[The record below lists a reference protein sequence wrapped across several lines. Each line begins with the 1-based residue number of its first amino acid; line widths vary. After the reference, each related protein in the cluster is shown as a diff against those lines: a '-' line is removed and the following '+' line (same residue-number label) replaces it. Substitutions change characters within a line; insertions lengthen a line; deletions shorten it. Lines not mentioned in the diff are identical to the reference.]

1 MATETQRIIDLGV
14 ELWNTGNAE
23 TAKQLYSEHAE
34 RTDPNGGEPIRHRG
48 VHQIASFV
56 AEVRTAF
63 PDFNL
68 QLKENVA
75 EGDHIAFHW
84 TVTGTQKG
92 EFQGMPASGKRIE
105 LSGMTLNRLRDGKV
119 VSEHVYFDRL
129 AMLEQ
134 LGAAPAGAA
143 ASAAPRN

>member
-1 MATETQRIIDLGV
+1 MTAETQRITDLQR
-14 ELWNTGNAE
+14 ELWNTGNPE
-23 TAKQLYSEHAE
+23 IAKQLYGEQAE
-34 RTDPNGGEPIRHRG
+34 RTDPNGGEPIRRG

-92 EFQGMPASGKRIE
+92 EFQGLPPGGKRIE
-105 LSGMTLNRLRDGKV
+105 LNGMTLDRLRDGRV

-143 ASAAPRN
+143 ASAEPRS

>member
-1 MATETQRIIDLGV
+1 MAPETQRIIDLGV
-14 ELWNTGNAE
+14 ELWNTGNPE

-34 RTDPNGGEPIRHRG
+34 RTDPNGRELIRHRG
-48 VHQIASFV
+48 VHQIATFV

-63 PDFNL
+63 PDFKL
-68 QLKENVA
+68 HIKEA
-75 EGDHIAFHW
+75 LADGDHVALHW

-105 LSGMTLNRLRDGKV
+105 LSGMTLSRLRDGKV

-134 LGAAPAGAA
+134 LGVAPPGAA
-143 ASAAPRN
+143 VSGAVTS

>member
-1 MATETQRIIDLGV
+1 MTTETQRITDLHR
-14 ELWNTGNAE
+14 ELWNTGNPE
-23 TAKQLYSEHAE
+23 IAKELYSEHAE

-48 VHQIASFV
+48 VHQIAAFV

-68 QLKENVA
+68 QLKEAVA
-75 EGDHIAFHW
+75 DSDHIAFHW

-92 EFQGMPASGKRIE
+92 EFQGMSASGKRIE
-105 LSGMTLNRLRDGKV
+105 LSGMTLDRLRDGKV

-134 LGAAPAGAA
+134 LGVAPAGAA
-143 ASAAPRN
+143 AAGAPGN